1 MSVYLIRPMTPKTSQ
16 GGLVSV
22 QYPINLGYL
31 ASYLQM
37 KGIVCFARD
46 FEVEAFSESE
56 FLASIKRAKPCI
68 VGFSC
73 MTPHIKSGARLAK
86 MVKDNFPHILTVLG
100 GVHGSGIPKQT
111 LEEFPQFDVIVCGE
125 GEQTLVELYHAWLD
139 RRIDLVAGIAFR
151 ANDTEINDTEIK
163 INPPRPL
170 IDNLDDIPFPNRDM
184 IDIGNY
190 RKSHVSRG
198 HSRKT
203 KRIAEITCSRGCP
216 YDCIFCASKVVHSR
230 RVRFRSPENIIAEIG
245 YLIDTYGIEHL
256 SFLDDTFTLKR
267 EILKPVCEYMGLKG
281 VSFDSYTRV
290 SDINEEKM
298 DIMVSNGCK
307 KISFGIESGSPR
319 ILKLIRKGITVEQ
332 AERAFTIARKAGL
345 HTIEGTF
352 MIGCH
357 PDETLEDIEMTK
369 NLIHKLR
376 PDIMA
381 LNIAIPYPGTELNR
395 ILKERGILKSEDW
408 DEFVLFFSN
417 PSWELGSVPMKEI
430 KRILKQITYGYYLRP
445 SYVLKTISR
454 NASPKE
460 LRYWF
465 SLGFSFLK
473 TRFIQ

>member
-1 MSVYLIRPMTPKTSQ
+1 MSVCLIRPMTPKTSQ

-56 FLASIKRAKPCI
+56 FLASIKKARPHL

-73 MTPHIKSGARLAK
+73 MTPHIKSAAKIAR
-86 MVKDNFPHILTVLG
+86 MVKNKFPGILTVVG
-100 GVHGSGIPKQT
+100 GVHASAIPKQT
-111 LEEFPQFDVIVCGE
+111 LEEFPQFDVVVCGE
-125 GEQTLVELYHAWLD
+125 GEQTLVELYRAWLEN
-139 RRIDLVAGIAFR
+139 RIDHVAGIAFR
-151 ANDTEINDTEIK
+151 HRNADIE
-163 INPPRPL
+163 INPPRSL
-170 IDNLDDIPFPNRDM
+170 IENLDDIPFPHRNM
-184 IDIGNY
+184 IAIGNY
-190 RKSHVSRG
+190 KKSHVSRG
-198 HSRKT
+198 YSRKT
-203 KRIAEITCSRGCP
+203 KNIAEIMCSRGCP
-216 YDCIFCASKVVHSR
+216 YNCIFCASKIVHSR
-230 RVRFRSPENIIAEIG
+230 KVRFRSPKNIITEMEH
-245 YLIDTYGIEHL
+245 LIDNYNTEHF
-256 SFLDDTFTLKR
+256 SFLDDTFTLRKD
-267 EILKPVCEYMGLKG
+267 ILTPVCKFMGKKN
-281 VSFDSYTRV
+281 VTFDSYTRV
-290 SDINEEKM
+290 NDIDEEKM
-298 DIMVSNGCK
+298 DIMVSNGCR
-307 KISFGIESGSPR
+307 KISFGVESGSPK
-319 ILKLIRKGITVEQ
+319 ILKLLKKGITVEQ
-332 AERAFTIARKAGL
+332 AAHAFSIARKAGL
-345 HTIEGTF
+345 HTIEATF

-357 PDETLEDIEMTK
+357 PDETSQDIEMTK

>member
-37 KGIVCFARD
+37 KGIVCFVRD
-46 FEVEAFSESE
+46 FEVETFSESE
-56 FLASIKRAKPCI
+56 FLASIKQARPHL

-73 MTPHIKSGARLAK
+73 MTPHIKSAAKIARI
-86 MVKDNFPHILTVLG
+86 VKNKFPDILTVLG
-100 GVHGSGIPKQT
+100 GVHASAIPKQT
-111 LEEFPQFDVIVCGE
+111 LEEFPQFDVVVCGE
-125 GEQTLVELYHAWLD
+125 GEQTLVELYRAWLEN
-139 RRIDLVAGIAFR
+139 RIDHVAGIAFR
-151 ANDTEINDTEIK
+151 NLNADIE
-163 INPPRPL
+163 INPPRSL
-170 IDNLDDIPFPNRDM
+170 IENLDDIPFPNRNM
-184 IDIGNY
+184 IAIGNY
-190 RKSHVSRG
+190 KKSHVSRG
-198 HSRKT
+198 YSRKT
-203 KRIAEITCSRGCP
+203 KNIAEIICSRGCP
-216 YDCIFCASKVVHSR
+216 YNCIFCASKIVHSR
-230 RVRFRSPENIIAEIG
+230 KVRFRSPKNIIAEMEH
-245 YLIDTYGIEHL
+245 LIDNYNTEHF
-256 SFLDDTFTLKR
+256 SFLDDTFTLRKD
-267 EILKPVCEYMGLKG
+267 ILTPVCKFMGKNNIT
-281 VSFDSYTRV
+281 FDSYTRV
-290 SDINEEKM
+290 NDIDEEKM
-298 DIMVSNGCK
+298 DIMVSNGCR
-307 KISFGIESGSPR
+307 KISFGVESGSPK
-319 ILKLIRKGITVEQ
+319 ILKLLKKGITVEQ
-332 AERAFTIARKAGL
+332 AARAFSIARKAGL
-345 HTIEGTF
+345 HTIEATF

-357 PDETLEDIEMTK
+357 PDETSQDIEMTK
-369 NLIHKLR
+369 NLIHNLR

-395 ILKERGILKSEDW
+395 ILKERGILKFEDW

>member
-1 MSVYLIRPMTPKTSQ
+1 MSVCLIRPMTPKTSRS
-16 GGLVSV
+16 GIVSV

-31 ASYLQM
+31 ASYLKM
-37 KGIVCFARD
+37 HGIDCFAQD
-46 FEVEAFSESE
+46 FEVEPFSEGK
-56 FLASIKRAKPCI
+56 FLASIRRAKPCI

-73 MTPHIKSGARLAK
+73 MTPHIKSGAKLAK
-86 MVKDNFPHILTVLG
+86 MVKDSFPHILTVVG
-100 GVHGSGIPKQT
+100 GVHGSGIPRQT

-151 ANDTEINDTEIK
+151 PNDTEIK

-170 IDNLDDIPFPNRDM
+170 INNLDDIPFPDRDM
-184 IDIGNY
+184 VDIGNY

-245 YLIDTYGIEHL
+245 YLIDIYGIEHF
-256 SFLDDTFTLKR
+256 SFLDDTFTLKK
-267 EILKPVCEYMGLKG
+267 EILKPVCEYLGLKG

-290 SDINEEKM
+290 SDIDEEKT

-307 KISFGIESGSPR
+307 KISFGVESGSPR

-332 AERAFTIARKAGL
+332 AESAFTIARKAGL

-357 PDETLEDIEMTK
+357 PDETLEDIEMTRD
-369 NLIHKLR
+369 LIFRLK
-376 PDIMA
+376 PDILA
-381 LNIAIPYPGTELNR
+381 VNISIPYPGTELNR
-395 ILKERGILKSEDW
+395 ILKERGILKREDW
-408 DEFVLFFSN
+408 DEFVMFFAN
-417 PSWELGSVPMKEI
+417 PSWELGRVPMREI
-430 KRILKQITYGYYLRP
+430 KRILRQLTYGYYLRP
-445 SYVLKTISR
+445 SYLLNAITR
-454 NASPKE
+454 NAAPKE
-460 LRYWF
+460 LGYWF

-473 TRFIQ
+473 TRLMQ